1 MKRRN
6 FIKSC
11 ALGAAG
17 TLGGAIA
24 SVPESAASSTSI
36 ATEQTPLRRGGS
48 PSLFPVNVPGK
59 QWSHFEAHDY
69 SRPVCGVVYRTEDA
83 VPHGMPLGGVATGC
97 IDVDT
102 DGTFGYCTLF
112 NSGVPTRG
120 PMQYGFLG
128 VSSGERTW
136 LLSSRSLPGVENARQ
151 IHYWGHYPVVDIEYE
166 LDGPLSVGLRAWSPF
181 IPGDT
186 ELPTF
191 PARCLKFM
199 CAISPPNPA
208 RQRWPSAFPGPRR
221 RKRRFPP
228 PACGRDVT
236 LVSLN
241 EPWRRVSLR
250 RHATCAERRTHQPH
264 RTAPATGTGY
274 TLGVLGEKQRALRWR
289 AMG

>member
-136 LLSSRSLPGVENARQ
+136 LLSSRSLPGMENARQ
-151 IHYWGHYPVVDIEYE
+151 IHYWGHYPVVDMEYE

-181 IPGDT
+181 IPGD
-186 ELPTF
+186 
-191 PARCLKFM
+191 ARTSNIPGAVFEVHVRNL
-199 CAISPPNPA
+199 
-208 RQRWPSAFPGPRR
+208 SAEPRKATLAFSFPGPTQAEAQIS
-221 RKRRFPP
+221 PSE
-228 PACGRDVT
+228 PAGATVT
-236 LVSLN
+236 LAI
-241 EPWRRVSLR
+241 P
-250 RHATCAERRTHQPH
+250 
-264 RTAPATGTGY
+264 
-274 TLGVLGEKQRALRWR
+274 
-289 AMG
+289 